1 MRRTLIS
8 LLAMLLGVVLT
19 ATGCASIPRSSP
31 VKQIEAH
38 SEDSESESYSYAAD
52 GPADGADAR
61 AIVDG
66 FVAAG
71 RSVVEDYAVAR
82 EFLTPEL
89 SRQWRGDTST
99 LIYEAVNVVNGAETN
114 QYTIQLEIIGAVDA
128 QGVRTMY
135 PDHSTRAVDVA
146 VSKVDDQW
154 RISDAPNGVMLE
166 ASTFNKIFS
175 AQTLYFYNATYRYL
189 VPDIRW
195 FATGSGTATSMV
207 EALLEGP
214 APYLE
219 NAVVSAFS
227 SAGSLV
233 RSAVPVRDGTATVDL
248 SKATFQDATDQML
261 LLMDQQLESTLIPVS
276 SVTKVQMLQEETE
289 ITLADQSITI
299 EPAQVDPSTPDTLI
313 GIADKS
319 LVYVKGLSVIP
330 VGGLPDISRY
340 NPREP
345 AMSPIGNRYAFLNG
359 SRKQLWTIGE
369 DGSLDLGLEGESL
382 IQPSMDLAGWTWTAD
397 NHDKNP
403 LRAVPDSIAG
413 KGEARTISV
422 PWLEGSSVSSLRI
435 SRDGARALIVATKDS
450 ATTVYVSG
458 VIRDSDGVPRGLTKT
473 PMKIYPD
480 VPVNTAVWES
490 DRSIIVAELS
500 LTEPVLAEQITFQGG
515 SKHLQVLLG
524 MVGIAAGTGKQR
536 EVYAE
541 SQDQLFS
548 LVGNSWHVLD
558 DYAKDISYPG

>member
-8 LLAMLLGVVLT
+8 LLAMLLGVALT
-19 ATGCASIPRSSP
+19 AAGCASIPRSSP

-71 RSVVEDYAVAR
+71 RSVAEDYAVAR

-261 LLMDQQLESTLIPVS
+261 LLMDQQLEATLIPLS

-289 ITLADQSITI
+289 ITLVDQSITI

-458 VIRDSDGVPRGLTKT
+458 VIRDSDGVPRGLSKT

>member
-8 LLAMLLGVVLT
+8 LLTMLLGVALT

-71 RSVVEDYAVAR
+71 RSVAEDYAVAR

-261 LLMDQQLESTLIPVS
+261 LLMDQQLEATLIPLS

-289 ITLADQSITI
+289 ITLVDQSITI

-458 VIRDSDGVPRGLTKT
+458 VIRDSDGVPRGLSKT

>member
-8 LLAMLLGVVLT
+8 LLTMLLGVALT

-71 RSVVEDYAVAR
+71 RSVAEDYAVAR

-261 LLMDQQLESTLIPVS
+261 LLMDQQLEATLIPLS

-458 VIRDSDGVPRGLTKT
+458 VIRDSDGVPRGLSKT

>member
-8 LLAMLLGVVLT
+8 LLAMLLGVALT

-71 RSVVEDYAVAR
+71 RSVAEDYAVAR

-261 LLMDQQLESTLIPVS
+261 LLMDQQLEATLIPLS

-458 VIRDSDGVPRGLTKT
+458 VIRDSDGVPRGLSKT

-558 DYAKDISYPG
+558 DYAKDISYSG

>member
-1 MRRTLIS
+1 MRRTLIP
-8 LLAMLLGVVLT
+8 LLAMLLGLVLA

-31 VKQIEAH
+31 VNQIEVDAVDAGA
-38 SEDSESESYSYAAD
+38 EPYSYAAD
-52 GPADGADAR
+52 GPVDGADAR
-61 AIVDG
+61 SIVDG

-71 RSVVEDYAVAR
+71 RSMAEDYAVAR

-89 SRQWRGDTST
+89 SQQWRGDTST
-99 LIYEAVNVVNGAETN
+99 LIYEAVNVVNGADTN

-128 QGVRTMY
+128 QGVRTVY
-135 PDHSTRAVDVA
+135 PDHSTRAVDVV
-146 VSKVDDQW
+146 VSKIEDQW

-175 AQTLYFYNATYRYL
+175 AQTLYFYNATFRYL
-189 VPDIRW
+189 VPDVRW
-195 FATGSGTATSMV
+195 FPTGSGTATSMV
-207 EALLEGP
+207 QALLAGP

-233 RSAVPVRDGTATVDL
+233 RSAVPVRDGTATIDL
-248 SKATFQDATDQML
+248 SRATFQDATDQML
-261 LLMDQQLESTLIPVS
+261 LLMDQQLEATLIPLNN
-276 SVTKVQMLQEETE
+276 VTNVKMLQNENE
-289 ITLADQSITI
+289 ITLADQSTTI
-299 EPAQVDPSTPDTLI
+299 EPALVNPSTPDTLI

-319 LVYVKGLSVIP
+319 LVYVKGRSIIP
-330 VGGLPDISRY
+330 VGGLPEISRY

-369 DGSLDLGLEGESL
+369 DGALDLGLEGESL

-397 NHDKNP
+397 NHDENP
-403 LRAVPDSIAG
+403 LRAVPDDIAG
-413 KGEARTISV
+413 KGEARTINV
-422 PWLEGSSVSSLRI
+422 PWLEGSTVSSLHI

-450 ATTVYVSG
+450 TTTVYVSG
-458 VIRDSDGVPRGLTKT
+458 VIRDSDGVPRGLNKT

-480 VPVNTAVWES
+480 VPVDTAVWES
-490 DRSIIVAELS
+490 DRSIIVADLS

-515 SKHLQVLLG
+515 NKHLQVLLG
-524 MVGIAAGTGKQR
+524 MVGIAAGTGDKR

-541 SQDQLFS
+541 SQDQLFT

-558 DYAKDISYPG
+558 DFAKDISYPG

>member
-1 MRRTLIS
+1 M
-8 LLAMLLGVVLT
+8 
-19 ATGCASIPRSSP
+19 
-31 VKQIEAH
+31 
-38 SEDSESESYSYAAD
+38 
-52 GPADGADAR
+52 
-61 AIVDG
+61 
-66 FVAAG
+66 AAG
-71 RSVVEDYAVAR
+71 RSVAEDYAVAR

-261 LLMDQQLESTLIPVS
+261 LLMDQQLEATLIPLS

-299 EPAQVDPSTPDTLI
+299 EPAQVDP
-313 GIADKS
+313 A
-319 LVYVKGLSVIP
+319 
-330 VGGLPDISRY
+330 
-340 NPREP
+340 PR
-345 AMSPIGNRYAFLNG
+345 
-359 SRKQLWTIGE
+359 
-369 DGSLDLGLEGESL
+369 
-382 IQPSMDLAGWTWTAD
+382 
-397 NHDKNP
+397 
-403 LRAVPDSIAG
+403 
-413 KGEARTISV
+413 
-422 PWLEGSSVSSLRI
+422 
-435 SRDGARALIVATKDS
+435 
-450 ATTVYVSG
+450 
-458 VIRDSDGVPRGLTKT
+458 IR
-473 PMKIYPD
+473 
-480 VPVNTAVWES
+480 
-490 DRSIIVAELS
+490 
-500 LTEPVLAEQITFQGG
+500 
-515 SKHLQVLLG
+515 
-524 MVGIAAGTGKQR
+524 
-536 EVYAE
+536 
-541 SQDQLFS
+541 
-548 LVGNSWHVLD
+548 
-558 DYAKDISYPG
+558 

>member
-8 LLAMLLGVVLT
+8 LLAMLLGVALT

-71 RSVVEDYAVAR
+71 RSVAEDYAVAR

-261 LLMDQQLESTLIPVS
+261 LLMDQQLEATLIPLS

>member
-8 LLAMLLGVVLT
+8 LLAMLLGVALT

-71 RSVVEDYAVAR
+71 RSVAEDYAVAR

-114 QYTIQLEIIGAVDA
+114 QYMIQLEIIGAVDA

-261 LLMDQQLESTLIPVS
+261 LLMDQQLEATLIPLS

-458 VIRDSDGVPRGLTKT
+458 VIRDSDGVPRGLSKT

>member
-8 LLAMLLGVVLT
+8 LLAMLLGVALT

-71 RSVVEDYAVAR
+71 RSVAEDYAVAR

-261 LLMDQQLESTLIPVS
+261 LLMDQQLEATLIPLS

-289 ITLADQSITI
+289 ITLVDQSITI

-458 VIRDSDGVPRGLTKT
+458 VIRDSDGVPRGLSKT

>member
-8 LLAMLLGVVLT
+8 LLAMLLGVALT

-71 RSVVEDYAVAR
+71 RSVAEDYAVAR

-261 LLMDQQLESTLIPVS
+261 LLMDQQLEATLIPLS

-458 VIRDSDGVPRGLTKT
+458 VIRDSDGVPRGLSKT

-558 DYAKDISYPG
+558 DYAKDITYPG

>member
-8 LLAMLLGVVLT
+8 LLAMLLGVALT

-71 RSVVEDYAVAR
+71 RSVAEDYAVAR

-261 LLMDQQLESTLIPVS
+261 LLMDQQLEATLIPLS

-345 AMSPIGNRYAFLNG
+345 AMSPSGNRYAFLNG

-450 ATTVYVSG
+450 ATSVYVSG
-458 VIRDSDGVPRGLTKT
+458 VIRDSDGVPRGLSKT

-541 SQDQLFS
+541 CQDQLFS

>member
-8 LLAMLLGVVLT
+8 LLTMLLGVALT

-71 RSVVEDYAVAR
+71 RSVAEDYAVAR

-261 LLMDQQLESTLIPVS
+261 LLMDQQLEATLIPLS

-359 SRKQLWTIGE
+359 SLKQLWTIGE

-458 VIRDSDGVPRGLTKT
+458 VIRDSDGVPRGLSKT

>member
-8 LLAMLLGVVLT
+8 LLAMLLGVALT

-71 RSVVEDYAVAR
+71 RSVAEDYAVAR

-261 LLMDQQLESTLIPVS
+261 LLMDQQLEATLIPLS
-276 SVTKVQMLQEETE
+276 SVRKVQMLQEETE

-458 VIRDSDGVPRGLTKT
+458 VIRDSDGVPRGLSKT

>member
-8 LLAMLLGVVLT
+8 LLAMLLGVALT

-71 RSVVEDYAVAR
+71 RSVAEDYAVAR

-261 LLMDQQLESTLIPVS
+261 LLMDQQLEATLIPLS

-458 VIRDSDGVPRGLTKT
+458 VIRDSDGVPRGLSKT

-480 VPVNTAVWES
+480 VLVNTAVWES

>member
-8 LLAMLLGVVLT
+8 LLAMLLGVALT

-52 GPADGADAR
+52 GPAHGADAR

-71 RSVVEDYAVAR
+71 RSVAEDYAVAR

-261 LLMDQQLESTLIPVS
+261 LLMDQQLEATLIPLS

-458 VIRDSDGVPRGLTKT
+458 VIRDSDGVPRGLSKT

>member
-1 MRRTLIS
+1 MRRTLFS
-8 LLAMLLGVVLT
+8 LLAVLLTVLLT
-19 ATGCASIPRSSP
+19 ATSCASIPRSSP
-31 VKQIEAH
+31 VKQIQV
-38 SEDSESESYSYAAD
+38 DSQDAGAQPYNYAAE
-52 GPADGADAR
+52 GPTVGADAR

-89 SRQWRGDTST
+89 SQQWRGDTNT
-99 LIYEAVNVVNGAETN
+99 LIYEAVNVVNGADTN
-114 QYTIQLEIIGAVDA
+114 QYTIQLEIVGEVDE
-128 QGVRTMY
+128 QGVRTVY
-135 PDHSTRAVDVA
+135 PDHSTRAVDVV

-166 ASTFNKIFS
+166 SSTFNKIFS
-175 AQTLYFYNATYRYL
+175 AQTLYFYDAAYRYL

-207 EALLEGP
+207 EALLAGP
-214 APYLE
+214 APYLA

-233 RSAVPVRDGTATVDL
+233 RSAVPVRDGTATIDL
-248 SKATFQDATDQML
+248 SKATFQDATDQTL
-261 LLMDQQLESTLIPVS
+261 LLMDQQLDATLTTLN
-276 SVTKVQMLQEETE
+276 SVNNVRMLQEETE
-289 ITLADQSITI
+289 VTLVDQSTTI
-299 EPAQVDPSTPDTLI
+299 EPAQINPSTPDTLI
-313 GIADKS
+313 GIADES
-319 LVYVKGLSVIP
+319 LVYVKGRSIIP
-330 VGGLPDISRY
+330 VGGLPDISSY

-359 SRKQLWTIGE
+359 SGSQLWTIGE
-369 DGSLDLGLEGESL
+369 DGSLRQGLEGQSL

-397 NHDKNP
+397 NQDQNP
-403 LRAVPDSIAG
+403 LRAVPDDIG
-413 KGEARTISV
+413 EQGEARTINV
-422 PWLEGSSVSSLRI
+422 PWLEGSTVSSLRI
-435 SRDGARALIVATKDS
+435 SRDGARALIVATKES
-450 ATTVYVSG
+450 VTTVFVAG
-458 VIRDSDGVPRGLTKT
+458 VIRDSDGVPRGLSKS

-500 LTEPVLAEQITFQGG
+500 TTEQVLAEQITFQGG
-515 SKHLQVLLG
+515 NKHLQVLLG
-524 MVGIAAGTGKQR
+524 MVGITAGVGGQR

-541 SQDQLFS
+541 SADQLFT

-558 DYAKDISYPG
+558 DFAKDISYPG